1 MPITELRRYR
11 LALDPRAVKPLPGQV
26 EEEVLRLI
34 RMGAPGFDVNDLF
47 RVQDLARANRI
58 SRNTVTPAVK
68 HLEQLG
74 ILEYNHKLG
83 YRVLRREPTILMPVR
98 EDLPLSMAEWA
109 ERNAC
114 RLVDVYP
121 FLAAPLAPGEIAE
134 DSLAHTVLE
143 AIGDVSVTLLR
154 RIRFLHRRI
163 EPEKRIPIYEEA
175 YVRADA
181 LPDLARDFNEARETG
196 VADFSLFGYYRAH
209 LKTKIR
215 ASQFVILADRL
226 PCGVTPVWNEHT
238 ARFMPEPPSLFT
250 RLDSVNFCG
259 PTDVPPLERGGCLQY
274 GREYYPSPFF
284 RFRSANRQV
293 DLTFG

>member
-1 MPITELRRYR
+1 MSAPNCYR
-11 LALDPRAVKPLPGQV
+11 LALDPRSAKPLPAQV
-26 EEEVLRLI
+26 EEEVMRLI
-34 RMGAPGFDVNDLF
+34 RMGAPGFGVNDLF

-58 SRNTVTPAVK
+58 SRNTVSPAVK

-74 ILEYNHKLG
+74 VLEFNHKAG
-83 YRVLRREPTILMPVR
+83 YRVLRRDPTIQMPVR
-98 EDLPLSMAEWA
+98 EELPLSMAEWA

-114 RLVDVYP
+114 RLVDAYP
-121 FLAAPLAPGEIAE
+121 FPAESRTLPEIDDEALAEAVREALGE
-134 DSLAHTVLE
+134 VP
-143 AIGDVSVTLLR
+143 VTLLR
-154 RIRFLHRRI
+154 RIRFLHRRR
-163 EPEKRIPIYEEA
+163 EPDKRIPIYEEA

-181 LPDLARDFNEARETG
+181 LPDLARDFNHAREDG
-196 VADFSLFGYYRAH
+196 AEDFSLFGYYRAH

-215 ASQFVILADRL
+215 ASQFVILADCL
-226 PCGVTPVWNEHT
+226 PRSVVRVWNQET
-238 ARFMPEPPSLFT
+238 GRYLPDPPRLFT

-259 PTDVPPLERGGCLQY
+259 PAELHPLERGGCLQY

>member
-1 MPITELRRYR
+1 
-11 LALDPRAVKPLPGQV
+11 
-26 EEEVLRLI
+26 
-34 RMGAPGFDVNDLF
+34 MGGPGFEVNDLI

-74 ILEYNHKLG
+74 VLEFNHKAG
-83 YRVLRREPTILMPVR
+83 YRVLRREPTIRMPVR
-98 EDLPLSMAEWA
+98 EELPLSMAEWA

-114 RLVDVYP
+114 TLVDVYP
-121 FLAAPLAPGEIAE
+121 FPASGRRLREIEEAPLAR
-134 DSLAHTVLE
+134 DVRE
-143 AIGDVSVTLLR
+143 ALGDVPITLLR
-154 RIRFLHRRI
+154 RIRFLHRRS
-163 EPEKRIPIYEEA
+163 EPKQRIPIYEEA

-181 LPDLARDFNEARETG
+181 LPDLERDFNRAREEG
-196 VADFSLFGYYRAH
+196 VADFSLFGYYRGH

-215 ASQFVILADRL
+215 ASQFFILADRL
-226 PCGVTPVWNEHT
+226 PHEAVKVWNKET
-238 ARFMPEPPSLFT
+238 GRYMPEPPCLFT

-259 PTDVPPLERGGCLQY
+259 PAEVSPLERGGCLQY
-274 GREYYPSPFF
+274 GREYYPSPYF